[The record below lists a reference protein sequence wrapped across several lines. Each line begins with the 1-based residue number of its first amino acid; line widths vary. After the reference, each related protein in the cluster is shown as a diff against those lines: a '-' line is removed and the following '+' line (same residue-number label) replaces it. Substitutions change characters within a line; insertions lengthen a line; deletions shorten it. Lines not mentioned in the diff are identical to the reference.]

1 MDLKLNEK
9 LKKRLE
15 DELSYINYDLETIV
29 KDNPEDLPKVYEE
42 DFKKYLLPYMLNLV
56 NKNEDVNSKTFFNN
70 WMELVGDIVKGFY
83 VVDEYDNILFKVPR
97 YLAHFDSTN
106 TPISDVSY
114 TTILKEFEISYERF
128 PEMAEKELDKILGI
142 VSTMVKVDI
151 NDVKIAFNFYRFL
164 RQRYEDYYIE
174 YKKNYYL
181 TILEGIEKEFNRI
194 DNQSEENN
202 NDNFIKKKTELLD
215 YKNKVLE
222 ELNKLG
228 IDIDKDCNTDIEN
241 ENKEYEEIEYED

>member
-1 MDLKLNEK
+1 MDLQLNEK

-15 DELSYINYDLETIV
+15 EELSYINYDLEAIV

-56 NKNEDVNSKTFFNN
+56 NKNEDVNSKAFFNN
-70 WMELVGDIVKGFY
+70 WIELVGDVVKDFY
-83 VVDEYDNILFKVPR
+83 VVDEYGNILFKVPR
-97 YLAHFDSTN
+97 YLAHFDNTN

-114 TTILKEFEISYERF
+114 ITILKEFEVNYERF
-128 PEMAEKELDKILGI
+128 PEMAEKELDKVLNAI
-142 VSTMVKVDI
+142 SSMVRVNVNDI
-151 NDVKIAFNFYRFL
+151 KIAYEFYKFL
-164 RQRYEDYYIE
+164 RERYKDYYLN

-181 TILEGIEKEFNRI
+181 TVLKGIEQELSKIE
-194 DNQSEENN
+194 NQLEENN
-202 NDNFIKKKTELLD
+202 DDNLIKKKTELLD

-228 IDIDKDCNTDIEN
+228 VDIDYNIDVEN
-241 ENKEYEEIEYED
+241 ENKEDEEIEYED